1 MSFTNSFFTG
11 ATGLDATANSNPPSI
26 GITALNLGVGEFFQ
40 VSNITGTGFTIVFKD
55 SSGNPINGKQFTFQA
70 VGFGKG

>member
-1 MSFTNSFFTG
+1 MSFTHTFFTG

-26 GITALNLGVGEFFQ
+26 GITALNLDAGEFFQ